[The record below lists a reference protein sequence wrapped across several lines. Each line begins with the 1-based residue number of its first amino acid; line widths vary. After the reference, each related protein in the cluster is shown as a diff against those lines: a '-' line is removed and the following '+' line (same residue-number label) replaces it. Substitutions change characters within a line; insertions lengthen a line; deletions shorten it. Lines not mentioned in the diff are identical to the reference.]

1 MCSIPSRTPRPASR
15 TYRKSYNPLAVLKP
29 DSPTII
35 EDAGLIADALVV
47 RSGRRKDPHWDES
60 AKNFIE
66 GVILHVAT
74 DPRYEGR
81 RNLLTV
87 RDLIRT
93 ALTQESRRARRRRR
107 RGRRRAALRHQRG
120 DAAKRGAVQRRSIDR
135 RPRRAR
141 SKARRG
147 ISTKNGPRARG
158 RAFDR
163 APPHQVSR
171 LHGHAA
177 ACWPGMISIWRT

>member
-1 MCSIPSRTPRPASR
+1 MMATNGDAANDLLPRRLHTRHTPRAA
-15 TYRKSYNPLAVLKP
+15 LAVLIP

-47 RSGRRKDPHWDES
+47 RSGQEKDPHWDES

-74 DPRYEGR
+74 EPRYAGR

-93 ALTQESRRARRRRR
+93 ALAQEP
-107 RGRRRAALRHQRG
+107 AAL
-120 DAAKRGAVQRRSIDR
+120 
-135 RPRRAR
+135 
-141 SKARRG
+141 
-147 ISTKNGPRARG
+147 
-158 RAFDR
+158 
-163 APPHQVSR
+163 VSE
-171 LHGHAA
+171 G
-177 ACWPGMISIWRT
+177 